1 MGIANLFAIAFPDSA
16 PAPGILQEGGGDLPQ
31 GVTLLHLV
39 DIRRSLQKLATSLG
53 DCLRNQNE
61 QKQQGGCAKLFHQI
75 SLLFV
80 TIETDLAITKCVVDF
95 ART

>member
-1 MGIANLFAIAFPDSA
+1 MKVIFAGTPEFAAVALAALHQAGF
-16 PAPGILQEGGGDLPQ
+16 DLPQ
-31 GVTLLHLV
+31 GVTFFHLV
-39 DIRRSLQKLATSLG
+39 GIRRSLQKLATSLG

-61 QKQQGGCAKLFHQI
+61 QKQDGGCAKLFHQI

-80 TIETDLAITKCVVDF
+80 TIETNLAITKCVVDF